1 MPSGSGSPV
10 SAQANAEAAS
20 RHRPAVSAE
29 PLASVE
35 PALIAMPSIAAQADR
50 GEGQRARTGAAVT
63 RPSEPETGTGSA
75 AGAPRHPAAAH
86 ASIHC
91 A

>member
-10 SAQANAEAAS
+10 STQANAEAAS
-20 RHRPAVSAE
+20 RHTPAVSAE
-29 PLASVE
+29 PAVSA
-35 PALIAMPSIAAQADR
+35 ALIAIPSIAAQADR

-63 RPSEPETGTGSA
+63 RPSAAETGTGSVA
-75 AGAPRHPAAAH
+75 VGTRHPAAVH
-86 ASIHC
+86 ASIHR

>member
-1 MPSGSGSPV
+1 
-10 SAQANAEAAS
+10 
-20 RHRPAVSAE
+20 
-29 PLASVE
+29 
-35 PALIAMPSIAAQADR
+35 MPSIAAQADR

-63 RPSEPETGTGSA
+63 RPSAPETGTGSA
-75 AGAPRHPAAAH
+75 AGAARHPAAVH